1 MAAICQDGLLLN
13 AETPI
18 VVRSTRT
25 CGDTRCGSP
34 KGVSRARRTP
44 SARGHIFHLFGIG
57 PPSTSL
63 IETTYGDHARR
74 ISRTASSLVKNS
86 LWVPNRTSLGPT
98 TRQCSLFTAQTAQ
111 ARQGSME
118 DPDHATA
125 DARFL
130 RAEPGGA
137 GQRCGSDFNK
147 LTHKARRYRHPRS
160 QSARWAT
167 CMKRTWSYR

>member
-1 MAAICQDGLLLN
+1 MATTCQDGLLLN

-34 KGVSRARRTP
+34 KGDSRARRTP
-44 SARGHIFHLFGIG
+44 SARGRIFHWFGIG
-57 PPSTSL
+57 PASTSL

-74 ISRTASSLVKNS
+74 ISRNASSLVKNS

-98 TRQCSLFTAQTAQ
+98 TRQCSLLTAQTAQ

-130 RAEPGGA
+130 RAEPGDV
-137 GQRCGSDFNK
+137 GQRAMIKFGMMTQQF
-147 LTHKARRYRHPRS
+147 
-160 QSARWAT
+160 
-167 CMKRTWSYR
+167 